1 METDRRSCLSG
12 HRPGNTAIRPA
23 FFPAS
28 EAARRCR
35 SSVQHPRKSRPSV
48 HIRMMTAKGS
58 KGNLDPSRF
67 AAHGATGIPA
77 GGRGDRV
84 GLRDSADDDDWR
96 CVADSAGLGRGN
108 ADCNSAAHDR
118 NAGRG
123 RTSPGIHR
131 ADKPAAA
138 EPLRHEPTSALAG
151 RARQRQWLRGT
162 LELVHVGA
170 CRRPPHRNPVA
181 SDVRGSFP
189 NSCLRRHNI

>member
-1 METDRRSCLSG
+1 MDRRNGPSG

-28 EAARRCR
+28 EVARRCR
-35 SSVQHPRKSRPSV
+35 SSVQRPRKSRPPV

-58 KGNLDPSRF
+58 KGNLDPSRV
-67 AAHGATGIPA
+67 AADGATGILA
-77 GGRGDRV
+77 GGRGDRA

-96 CVADSAGLGRGN
+96 CVADADGPDRGN
-108 ADCNSAAHDR
+108 ADCNNAARGR

-138 EPLRHEPTSALAG
+138 EPLRHEPASALTS

-162 LELVHVGA
+162 LGLVHVGA
-170 CRRPPHRNPVA
+170 
-181 SDVRGSFP
+181 
-189 NSCLRRHNI
+189 